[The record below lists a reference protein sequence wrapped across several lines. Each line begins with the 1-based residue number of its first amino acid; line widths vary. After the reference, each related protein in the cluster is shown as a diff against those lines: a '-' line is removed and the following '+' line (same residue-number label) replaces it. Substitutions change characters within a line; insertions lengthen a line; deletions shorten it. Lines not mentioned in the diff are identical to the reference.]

1 MQITICD
8 DTERAGN
15 LDYIAGLV
23 NSCKTYLHKRRRTVY
38 QRFFREC
45 GIVKT
50 QAFMTIAVQKTL

>member
-23 NSCKTYLHKRRRTVY
+23 NSCFHDYSGAKNDIADGFKKKYK
-38 QRFFREC
+38 
-45 GIVKT
+45 KT
-50 QAFMTIAVQKTL
+50 QRRLR